1 MGSKKTLSSRS
12 LMKKLIGLFS
22 ICLLTGFALRAQVTD
37 IKGIVYDAKSGQ
49 RLAGVTISCNQDN
62 RSTLSNED
70 GFFAFTGVLEGKVLL
85 IFSKEDYDSNSMEV
99 TASRNI
105 SQVLNI
111 YLNPKIVKT
120 TKIDISVD
128 KKKETSKIETPIE
141 QGQIL
146 KMPSVGGEPDI
157 MQYLQILPG
166 VVFSG
171 DQGGQLYIRGGSP
184 IMNKVTLDGMTI
196 YNPFHSIGLFSI
208 FETDIV
214 KSANVYS
221 AGFGAEYGG
230 RIGAVVDV
238 KTRDGNLNHIKTK
251 ATTGT
256 FTSKLLVEGPLKKF
270 ERMKGNSSFV
280 LSFRNSYLR
289 QSSRLFYQ
297 YANPD
302 KLPYNFSDVFG
313 KITLNGAS
321 GGYLKLYGFRYSDN
335 VKFPASTNYDWVAT
349 GVGGK
354 FLVIPEAAKTRVDGY
369 FLYSDYE
376 INQDETQ
383 EILQG
388 IKNKRNSRIGGFN
401 IGMNFSYQLKRDEIK
416 WGIELNGFQ
425 TDFQLYNVNNRRINQ
440 LESTTEINSFVNY
453 EIKGKKLL
461 GNIGLR
467 NQTYA
472 SLGNKTLEPRL
483 NLAYK
488 PHPRLLIKT
497 AAGSYSQNLISATSD
512 RDVVNLFYGFL
523 SGPDNLPTTFD
534 GKKLTHRL
542 QKSNHGA
549 ISIEYFPNRKSTVSL
564 EGFVKIF
571 GQITNLNRDKLFD
584 DNELYQD
591 KPERLRQ
598 DFIVES
604 GDAYGG
610 DVWYKF
616 DNKKWYIWAVY
627 SLTYVNRYDGYVHY
641 QPVFDRRHNANILV
655 SYQLDKKHFSEFSV
669 RWNLGSGFPFTQTQ
683 GLFEKITFGDGISSD
698 YVNGNG
704 SMGILY
710 APINQGRLP
719 YYHRLDFSYRTAWK
733 WQVGEKTRELGFLI
747 SVTNIYNRANIFYF
761 DRINLIR
768 VNQLPILPAASI
780 NYTF

>member
-1 MGSKKTLSSRS
+1 
-12 LMKKLIGLFS
+12 MKKLTGLLVIGL
-22 ICLLTGFALRAQVTD
+22 CLGITLLKAQVSD

-49 RLAGVTISCNQDN
+49 RISGVTITCNQDN
-62 RSTLSNED
+62 RFTVSNDD
-70 GFFAFTGVLEGKVLL
+70 GFFAFTGVLDGKVLL
-85 IFSKEDYDSNSMEV
+85 IFTKEEYDSASQEV
-99 TASRNI
+99 VASKNNN
-105 SQVLNI
+105 QVLNI
-111 YLNPKIVKT
+111 YLNRIKATVT
-120 TKIDISVD
+120 SVDITVD
-128 KKKETSKIETPIE
+128 KKKETPKIGTPIE

-238 KTRDGNLNHIKTK
+238 KTRDGNLNTIKTK
-251 ATTGT
+251 LTSGT
-256 FTSKLLVEGPLKKF
+256 FASKLLVEGPLKKF

-289 QSSRLFYQ
+289 QSSRLFYN

-313 KITLNGAS
+313 KITVNGAN
-321 GGYLKLYGFRYSDN
+321 GGYLKLYGFHYTDN
-335 VKFPASTNYDWVAT
+335 VKFPGSTNYNWTAN
-349 GVGGK
+349 GIGGK

-369 FLYSDYE
+369 FLYSDYD

-383 EILQG
+383 ELLLG
-388 IKNKRNSRIGGFN
+388 IKNKRNSSIGGFN

-416 WGIELNGFQ
+416 WGLELNGFQ
-425 TDFQLYNVNNRRINQ
+425 TNFELYNVNNRKINQ
-440 LESTTEINSFVNY
+440 LESTTEINSFINY
-453 EIKGKKLL
+453 EIKGKKIM
-461 GNIGLR
+461 GNFGLR

-472 SLGNKTLEPRL
+472 SLGNKTLEPRI
-483 NLAYK
+483 NIAYK
-488 PHPRLLIKT
+488 PFARLIIKT

-523 SGPDNLPTTFD
+523 SGPDNLPATFD

-542 QKSNHGA
+542 QKANHA
-549 ISIEYFPNRKSTVSL
+549 AVSAEYYASRKSSMAL

-598 DFIVES
+598 DFVVEN
-604 GDAYGG
+604 GNAYGG
-610 DVWYKF
+610 DVWYKY
-616 DNKKWYIWAVY
+616 DTKRWYIWAVY

-641 QPVFDRRHNANILV
+641 QPVFDRRHNANVLI
-655 SYQLDKKHFSEFSV
+655 SYQLDKKHFSEFSL

-683 GLFEKITFGDGISSD
+683 GLFEKMTFSNGVSSN
-698 YVNGNG
+698 YVNSNG
-704 SMGILY
+704 SLGVLY

-719 YYHRLDFSYRTAWK
+719 YYHRLDFSYRTSWK
-733 WQVGEKTRELGFLI
+733 WVVKEKVREFGFLI

-768 VNQLPILPAASI
+768 VNQLPILPAASV
-780 NYTF
+780 NYSF